1 MSEAKTMVERQEE
14 KREAKEVDEKMEK
27 EEGV

>member
-14 KREAKEVDEKMEK
+14 EREAKEVDEKMEK